1 MSLFYHVNC
10 SFSASFG
17 FLIIF
22 LIFVAHSFFISL
34 GYSLSFV
41 TQTLTIHKV
50 IYFSLILQSYIE
62 CFEFPSYPKACS
74 VIVSLKI
81 QLLGHCCWLHLF
93 LRFSETRKKCVTH
106 SRCSRNIC
114 QVYKQYT
121 YNEETLLWLLASFP
135 NSICFPS
142 GLWWNPYVPPC
153 VSALEGQCSVHTC
166 IHALE
171 CAAES
176 APEAD
181 KWDLWCF
188 CSSFYEWFESV
199 GF

>member
-121 YNEETLLWLLASFP
+121 HNEETLLWLLASFP

-142 GLWWNPYVPPC
+142 GLWYGEIPMSRPVWVHSRD
-153 VSALEGQCSVHTC
+153 SALSTHASMHWNVQQSLLQRQTNETC
-166 IHALE
+166 GVFAAL
-171 CAAES
+171 S
-176 APEAD
+176 MNG
-181 KWDLWCF
+181 LR
-188 CSSFYEWFESV
+188 V
-199 GF
+199 